1 MSVLTD
7 NETRIDKDWQ
17 AMSITTAEQAQY
29 LKIARY
35 LGGSAG
41 TSTYMVSR
49 HLREACS
56 VVRRDLRKMEK
67 LGYVA
72 ADSNGSNNIYWSLK
86 P

>member
-1 MSVLTD
+1 MSALVE
-7 NETRIDKDWQ
+7 NEIRIAKDWQ
-17 AMSITTAEQAQY
+17 SMAITTAEQARY

-41 TSTYMVSR
+41 TSTYIVSR

-72 ADSNGSNNIYWSLK
+72 AESNGSNNIHWSLK

>member
-1 MSVLTD
+1 MSALEE
-7 NETRIDKDWQ
+7 NEIRIAKDWQ
-17 AMSITTAEQAQY
+17 MMTVTTNEQAQY

-56 VVRRDLRKMEK
+56 IVRRDLRKMER
-67 LGYVA
+67 LGYVM